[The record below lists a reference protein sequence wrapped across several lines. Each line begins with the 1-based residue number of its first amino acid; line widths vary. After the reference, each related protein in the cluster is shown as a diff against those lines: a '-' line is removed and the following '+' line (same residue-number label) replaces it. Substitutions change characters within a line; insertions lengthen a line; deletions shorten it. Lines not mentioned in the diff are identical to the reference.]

1 MKRGFSLMEMIFA
14 IIIVGIIAG
23 VAVPKLMTNS
33 QDATVATIKQD
44 FNLFIQSIQTYYMIH
59 GKIEKI
65 SDAVAVN
72 SSNWDLQD
80 LSVEYKEDDKSCL
93 KLIVANDKIT
103 TTIDKSAGTVCQKI
117 YDEGIRSNNFDLK

>member
-1 MKRGFSLMEMIFA
+1 MKKGFSLMEMIFA

-44 FNLFIQSIQTYYMIH
+44 FNLFIQSIQTYHMIH

-65 SDAVAVN
+65 SDAVAIN

-80 LSVEYKEDDKSCL
+80 LSVEYKEDGNSCL
-93 KLIVANDKIT
+93 KLVIENDKINT
-103 TTIDKSAGTVCQKI
+103 SIDKTAGSVCQKI